1 MIPMPFTTTRRLGGL
16 LGLLLASGAP
26 AALADPATDLAVGY
40 CLHASGL
47 ATQQQSY
54 QFVASRG
61 RRQGWPQ
68 DWYRAVAPEQIQAV
82 IASAGG
88 CGRLLRLSQQERPLA
103 PMPIAPAPAPTAP
116 GSRSAGEGF
125 GLAPYR

>member
-1 MIPMPFTTTRRLGGL
+1 MIPMTTPTVRRLGGL
-16 LGLLLASGAP
+16 LGLILLGGTP
-26 AALADPATDLAVGY
+26 AALADPATDLALGY

-82 IASAGG
+82 ISSAGG

-103 PMPIAPAPAPTAP
+103 PMPISPTLTP

>member
-1 MIPMPFTTTRRLGGL
+1 MNPIPFPTPLRLGGL
-16 LGLLLASGAP
+16 VALILAGGSP
-26 AALADPATDLAVGY
+26 SALADPAADLALGY

-61 RRQGWPQ
+61 ERQGWPQ

-82 IASAGG
+82 ITSAGG
-88 CGRLLRLSQQERPLA
+88 CARLLRLSQQGRPPL
-103 PMPIAPAPAPTAP
+103 PMSPGPASAP